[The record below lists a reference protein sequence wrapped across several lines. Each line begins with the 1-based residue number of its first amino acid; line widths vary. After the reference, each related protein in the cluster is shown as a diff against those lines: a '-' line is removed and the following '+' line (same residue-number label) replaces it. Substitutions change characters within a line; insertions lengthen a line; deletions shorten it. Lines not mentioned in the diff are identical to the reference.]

1 MLDLNSDEL
10 LSTLIMAIIDT
21 EKAVAEFAIAGDG
34 IINLNGQLIEYDN
47 DNKPDYVG
55 YYLNIDKRLWFQ
67 NKTEKLSATGI
78 IDLSIATDGIFTF
91 KNFDGKLYPNITQ
104 EEIMYRFFVD
114 RSDLENSNKLKKKL
128 IDINNI
134 YGQKP
139 SDDLTMIRVMFE

>member
-1 MLDLNSDEL
+1 
-10 LSTLIMAIIDT
+10 MAIIDT

-55 YYLNIDKRLWFQ
+55 YYLNMDKRLWFQ

>member
-1 MLDLNSDEL
+1 LDLNSDEL

-55 YYLNIDKRLWFQ
+55 YYLNMDKRLWFQ

>member
-1 MLDLNSDEL
+1 
-10 LSTLIMAIIDT
+10 MAIIDT

>member
-1 MLDLNSDEL
+1 MDLNSDEL

>member
-1 MLDLNSDEL
+1 LDLNSDEL